1 MAHNLHVLPKA
12 PTKPV
17 CFCLPWPQ
25 VVMLSILGF
34 GAFTKPLLA
43 AMLKGDAEAAAL
55 AAQLSKIPLL
65 G

>member
-1 MAHNLHVLPKA
+1 VLCIA
-12 PTKPV
+12 
-17 CFCLPWPQ
+17 Q

-55 AAQLSKIPLL
+55 AARLSKIPLL